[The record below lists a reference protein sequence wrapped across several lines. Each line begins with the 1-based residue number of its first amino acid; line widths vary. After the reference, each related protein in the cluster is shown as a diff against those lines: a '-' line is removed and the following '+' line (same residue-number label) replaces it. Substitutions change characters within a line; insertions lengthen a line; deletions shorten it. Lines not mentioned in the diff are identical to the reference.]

1 MKLSMQVGLGPGH
14 IVLDGNPA
22 SPPTKGHSSQFS
34 AHVCCGQTA
43 GWIKMPLGMEVGLGP
58 GDYVLDGDPALLPK
72 KGQSPNFRPMSIVA
86 KRLDGSRW
94 HVEVGLGPGHILLDG
109 DPARPL
115 PKKVDRPPIFGPCLL
130 WLNGWMDQ
138 DATWHGGR
146 TRPRR
151 HCVRWRPSSPRY
163 RGTAPQFSANIC
175 CGQRADWTKVPL
187 GTEVGR
193 GPVDFVFDGNPAPP
207 RKKGTTTTKFWPMS
221 IVDKRLDA

>member
-1 MKLSMQVGLGPGH
+1 VLDGDPAPPPQKGGRAPQFSAHVYCGQMAGWIKMALSIEVGLGSGH

-22 SPPTKGHSSQFS
+22 P
-34 AHVCCGQTA
+34 
-43 GWIKMPLGMEVGLGP
+43 
-58 GDYVLDGDPALLPK
+58 LPK
-72 KGQSPNFRPMSIVA
+72 KGAQ
-86 KRLDGSRW
+86 
-94 HVEVGLGPGHILLDG
+94 
-109 DPARPL
+109 
-115 PKKVDRPPIFGPCLL
+115 PPIFGLCLL

-187 GTEVGR
+187 DTEVGR

-207 RKKGTTTTKFWPMS
+207 QKKGTTTTKFWPMS

>member
-1 MKLSMQVGLGPGH
+1 MPLGMEVGIGPSDFVFDG
-14 IVLDGNPA
+14 DSAPPRKKGNPHH
-22 SPPTKGHSSQFS
+22 TL
-34 AHVCCGQTA
+34 AHVYCGQTA
-43 GWIKMPLGMEVGLGP
+43 GWIKMALGT
-58 GDYVLDGDPALLPK
+58 
-72 KGQSPNFRPMSIVA
+72 
-86 KRLDGSRW
+86 
-94 HVEVGLGPGHILLDG
+94 EVGLGPGHILLDG